1 MCINVSIRRTQH
13 LFFLCLH
20 QMFRLLML
28 MLISSCEPG
37 LTVDKLL
44 YFRYAVMTFKCMNN
58 LAPKYLC
65 DMFEK
70 RSCIHNRS
78 TRNCNS
84 IQIPLFKTTSGQ
96 RSFAFRGASIWNN
109 LDTKLKKCT
118 SLKTFKSQLKDH
130 LLST

>member
-1 MCINVSIRRTQH
+1 MQVQGYKKYDHVSP
-13 LFFLCLH
+13 
-20 QMFRLLML
+20 LLQDL
-28 MLISSCEPG
+28 EW

-44 YFRYAVMTFKCMNN
+44 YFRDAVMTFKCMNN

-65 DMFEK
+65 DMFEE

-118 SLKTFKSQLKDH
+118 SLKTFKSLLKDH